1 MEAAMTFQMLQALLW
16 AAALAALLA
25 SAWTDL
31 KDRIIPDELVGAV
44 AASGLCL
51 GLMLAPG
58 QVWVSLIIAVLVLFG
73 LGVLAHFGLIGG
85 GDVKLI
91 SATTLLVPP
100 GQVWQLMV
108 LIALA
113 GGLLSC
119 VYLFLRYALRAGV
132 LGKLRSSAE
141 AAAEA
146 RPAMRGS
153 FSNECARI
161 AEGGP
166 LPYALA
172 ILGGVAGTFAGELPQ
187 CLSANFCFF
196 WGSPS

>member
-1 MEAAMTFQMLQALLW
+1 MEAAMIFQTLQALLW
-16 AAALAALLA
+16 AAALTALLA

-31 KDRIIPDELVGAV
+31 RDRIIPDELVGVV

-58 QVWVSLIIAVLVLFG
+58 QIWLSLIIAVLVLFG

-100 GQVWQLMV
+100 SQVWQLMV
-108 LIALA
+108 FIALA

-119 VYLFLRYALRAGV
+119 VYLFLRCALRAGP
-132 LGKLRSSAE
+132 LGKLPSSAE
-141 AAAEA
+141 AAETG
-146 RPAMRGS
+146 PAMRGS

-172 ILGGVAGTFAGELPQ
+172 ILGGVAGTLAGELPR